1 MGMVQI
7 SPCLHQAIRLKKL
20 EQPSLNLRSI
30 METLSSGET
39 RAIRNAFGN
48 NAIQEKDET
57 MASWG

>member
-1 MGMVQI
+1 MVMVQI

-20 EQPSLNLRSI
+20 EQPSLNPRSI
-30 METLSSGET
+30 LKTLSMRET

-48 NAIQEKDET
+48 IAIQEKDEK